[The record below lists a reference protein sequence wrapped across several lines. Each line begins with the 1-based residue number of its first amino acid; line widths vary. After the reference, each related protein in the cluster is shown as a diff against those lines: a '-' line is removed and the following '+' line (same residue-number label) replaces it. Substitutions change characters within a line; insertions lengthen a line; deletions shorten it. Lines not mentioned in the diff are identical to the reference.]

1 MRRFRVGGAAAL
13 AAVLASAVA
22 LTTGGAEAS
31 PEFPFGKELLLDA
44 RPMKGSKR
52 IPILDIGDNGMAAI
66 DLWCNSVQAQ
76 LVVAKDTITV
86 ITGPQTNRP
95 CPPEQARGDQEMM
108 DALAQVTNW
117 RREGDSLV
125 LIGPRMLR
133 FRLQS
138 N

>member
-52 IPILDIGDNGMAAI
+52 IPILDIRDNGMAAI

-95 CPPEQARGDQEMM
+95 CLPEQARRDQEMM